1 MSIPS
6 SACLKRDPT
15 GEACTISPEL
25 ENTRKRSRDDEA
37 TCSIDKRP
45 LILRVCLASQ
55 LARKGTDSV
64 QANSSDPFAKP
75 TTFTP
80 VCLLSRSKLPL
91 AYLDTAQG
99 GSRLFAAHVQVL
111 EACHA
116 HDADASVLIVRE
128 PKERRLYA
136 IERVESLNYAICRLG
151 TWVKME
157 DVLKE
162 STAGIP
168 EDAPPAKRQAVQPEQ
183 EGRPWWAKAAVDT
196 EHGLSQPLK
205 GGPLRLSM
213 LSRKDTTAAAATGK
227 ASGQIEDLHAQLA
240 NETPADMTLKPTP
253 ETLEDLTKQY
263 LEALYLSRTPV
274 AYFVKGPLARVRAAF
289 AAQPLELIAFLRGA
303 VLSSTTTD
311 KKYRETIAELVKELP
326 ILDTPGTKPKKQKK
340 RKWKP
345 TRDKSGFFVSEK
357 DFVEQWWRKDDDS
370 QDALNPNETIDA
382 AIRRRSQRLRSRET
396 FLQVILIL
404 EILALEAS
412 DSPTSVPQAT
422 ESQMPGNPGTTDDK
436 KPRKKKELDV
446 AAMLETLLDR
456 LCISYSLDGGTPAK
470 SAGNGD
476 ETGKDAASDDLRTFA
491 SEVVI
496 PFWGS
501 RIPSVANSTSK
512 KLGGPSAPT
521 PKRRSTAVSRKPGE
535 PAIRQM
541 PEKKPRKPLTRVS
554 TDTLNHSSK
563 RPPSLHRSATDSDA
577 LAPLIKRE
585 LSELPSIDS
594 IPLAK
599 HRARQAFKEAP
610 KKRDSLLSQ
619 VSLGRREVDLSAMSQ
634 ANEAKM
640 RKKAEAQERVR
651 DAIATLRK
659 PNRDRAVEEVAK
671 QADESFAR
679 AISRGKG
686 HTSHAQKKL
695 PDKNA
700 VAITAT
706 PRHVKATP
714 APRRRDQHQQEYGY
728 SRISD
733 TSVVPASSIRPVARP
748 GEMPSSTIA
757 VPQTGHRSR
766 TRGVEETPS
775 RGFAKF
781 MPPALA
787 HEPGAL
793 STLMESPTAARTA
806 VAIGETPAR
815 MPKMAPLFMTPT
827 AKGRTYSPMKKMPA
841 SPTLT
846 TTAQHDDS
854 GIVIEDEQP
863 AGEQSIYDA
872 LGWNDDDYEQLV

>member
-6 SACLKRDPT
+6 SACIKRDPT
-15 GEACTISPEL
+15 GETRPTSLEL
-25 ENTRKRSRDDEA
+25 ENTRKRRRDDEV
-37 TCSIDKRP
+37 TCSIDNRP
-45 LILRVCLASQ
+45 LILRVCQARQ
-55 LARKGTDSV
+55 LARKGTDSI
-64 QANSSDPFAKP
+64 QANPSDPFAKP

-80 VCLLSRSKLPL
+80 LCLLSRSRLPL
-91 AYLDTAQG
+91 AYLDTAQDG
-99 GSRLFAAHVQVL
+99 GRLFAAHVQVL
-111 EACHA
+111 EACH
-116 HDADASVLIVRE
+116 DYTSDASVLIVEE
-128 PKERRLYA
+128 PKERKLYA
-136 IERVESLNYAICRLG
+136 IERVESLKYAICRLG
-151 TWVKME
+151 IWVKTE
-157 DVLKE
+157 DVLKR

-168 EDAPPAKRQAVQPEQ
+168 EEAPPAKRQALQPEQ
-183 EGRPWWAKAAVDT
+183 QGRPWWAKAAVDT
-196 EHGLSQPLK
+196 EHGIS
-205 GGPLRLSM
+205 GPPKPGHPRLSM
-213 LSRKDTTAAAATGK
+213 LSRKDIAAGTATGK
-227 ASGQIEDLHAQLA
+227 ASGQIGDPHPQLA
-240 NETPADMTLKPTP
+240 DETPADMTLKPTP
-253 ETLEDLTKQY
+253 ETLEHLAKQY
-263 LEALYLSRTPV
+263 LETLYLSRTPV

-289 AAQPLELIAFLRGA
+289 AAQPSELTAFLRGA

-311 KKYRETIAELVKELP
+311 KKYRETIAELIKESP

-357 DFVEQWWRKDDDS
+357 DLVEQWWRKDDDS
-370 QDALNPNETIDA
+370 HDVLNSSETIDA

-404 EILALEAS
+404 EVLALEAS

-422 ESQMPGNPGTTDDK
+422 ESQVPDNPGTTDEK
-436 KPRKKKELDV
+436 KPRKKKEVDV

-456 LCISYSLDGGTPAK
+456 LCIWYSLDGGTPAK

-501 RIPSVANSTSK
+501 RIPSIANSTSK

-521 PKRRSTAVSRKPGE
+521 PKRRSTAMPRKPGE
-535 PAIRQM
+535 PAVRQV

-554 TDTLNHSSK
+554 TDTLNHSGK

-585 LSELPSIDS
+585 MSESPSIDS

-599 HRARQAFKEAP
+599 HKARQASKQAP
-610 KKRDSLLSQ
+610 NKRDSLLSQ

-659 PNRDRAVEEVAK
+659 PNRDRAVEEMAK

-679 AISRGKG
+679 AISKGKG
-686 HTSHAQKKL
+686 HNNTHAQRKVA
-695 PDKNA
+695 DKNA

-714 APRRRDQHQQEYGY
+714 APRRRPQQEFGY

-733 TSVVPASSIRPVARP
+733 TSVVPASSLRPVAHP
-748 GEMPSSTIA
+748 GEIPSSTIA

-766 TRGVEETPS
+766 TRGMEETPS

-793 STLMESPTAARTA
+793 STLMESPTAARTT

-827 AKGRTYSPMKKMPA
+827 AKGRTYSPMKKMSA
-841 SPTLT
+841 SPIRN
-846 TTAQHDDS
+846 TTAQRDDS
-854 GIVIEDEQP
+854 GMVIDDEQP
-863 AGEQSIYDA
+863 VGEQSIYDA